1 MAHVHKFVPKRQPGR
16 PRKGREGKGEK
27 NIIVYVRRRYY
38 TIPLIE
44 LGYFISSLW
53 RLGTKHVAARA

>member
-27 NIIVYVRRRYY
+27 KYNCLRKETILYY
-38 TIPLIE
+38 STHRA
-44 LGYFISSLW
+44 
-53 RLGTKHVAARA
+53 RLLY